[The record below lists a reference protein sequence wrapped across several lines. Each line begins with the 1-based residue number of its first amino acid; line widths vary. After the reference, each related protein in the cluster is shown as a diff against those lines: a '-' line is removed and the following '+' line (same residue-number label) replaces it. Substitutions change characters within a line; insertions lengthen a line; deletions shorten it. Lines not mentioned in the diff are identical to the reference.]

1 MEGITHNGAEIG
13 VEFFAR
19 NTVEV
24 ARGLLGKR
32 IEYGGCAGILV
43 ETEAYRDD
51 PASHYV
57 TRPGSARLFQDTFG
71 HIYVYFIY
79 GMHYCLNFTTEREGV
94 GAVLIRAVEP
104 TRGLEIMKRRR
115 NTQDLKNLTNGP
127 GKVCQ
132 AFGIGLE
139 LLGKPVGD
147 ELKICTG
154 AKPGEIGASRRVGIS
169 RAKDLEWRF
178 FIPGNPYV
186 SRIK

>member
-1 MEGITHNGAEIG
+1 M
-13 VEFFAR
+13 
-19 NTVEV
+19 
-24 ARGLLGKR
+24 GKR
-32 IEYGGCAGILV
+32 MQYGECGGILV

-57 TRPGSARLFQDTFG
+57 TRPRNARLFQDTYG

-79 GMHYCLNFTTEREGV
+79 GMHYCLNFTAERGGI

-104 TRGLEIMKRRR
+104 TEGLEIMKRRR
-115 NTQDLKNLTNGP
+115 KTRDPRNLTNGP
-127 GKVCQ
+127 GKVCE

-147 ELKICTG
+147 ELKLF
-154 AKPGEIGASRRVGIS
+154 PGVEPREITTSPRVGIS

-178 FIPGNPYV
+178 FIAGNPYV
-186 SRIK
+186 SRVK